1 MTLEQDNLE
10 EIIVCGGNSAK
21 NFFLTYATYLDI
33 LSSALYYRSVT
44 NIIRTDTLALLFTYC
59 LTLLLIALKFE
70 CYNAS
75 FALKMQ
81 STYFI

>member
-33 LSSALYYRSVT
+33 LSSALHYRSVT
-44 NIIRTDTLALLFTYC
+44 NITRTDTLSLLFTFC
-59 LTLLLIALKFE
+59 LTFLVIALKLD

-81 STYFI
+81 ST